1 MDTDLKGLVAG
12 ILDDLIDAR
21 FQADVT
27 VSRLAEHY
35 RADPKMRALSI
46 PSLNISNVDVDLRF
60 VFGEVEADDKSG
72 SKPVDEAASNFSNSL
87 ADSILRM
94 PVVGETV
101 KTAAV
106 RRKLKKTLADKVA
119 GQIRAGEKRT
129 PEERQAAIGGEVLKL
144 LSSAKVKISA
154 AERKSIVAEVAAVD
168 TKFKAATRIG
178 APARARLITAPEALS
193 SVNPEAISRVSFSV
207 DLSAKRW
214 EAVESEGEEGY
225 EDQLV
230 DE

>member
-27 VSRLAEHY
+27 VSQLAEHY
-35 RADPKMRALSI
+35 RADPKMRALSV

-60 VFGEVEADDKSG
+60 VFAETETDEKS
-72 SKPVDEAASNFSNSL
+72 SNKPVDEAATHLSSSL
-87 ADSILRM
+87 AESILRM
-94 PVVGETV
+94 PSVGQTV
-101 KTAAV
+101 KKVAE
-106 RRKLKKTLADKVA
+106 RRKLKKTLAEKVS
-119 GQIRAGEKRT
+119 GQIRAGEKNA
-129 PEERQAAIGGEVLKL
+129 PDERQAAIGDEVLKL
-144 LSSAKVKISA
+144 LSSAKVRISA
-154 AERKSIVAEVAAVD
+154 KERKSIVAEVAAID
-168 TKFKAATRIG
+168 ARFKSATRVG
-178 APARARLITAPEALS
+178 TPTRARLITAPEALS

-214 EAVESEGEEGY
+214 ETVESEGEDGY

>member
-27 VSRLAEHY
+27 VSQLAEHY

-46 PSLNISNVDVDLRF
+46 PSLHISNVDVDLRF
-60 VFGEVEADDKSG
+60 VFGEVEADGKSG
-72 SKPVDEAASNFSNSL
+72 SKAVDEAASNFSNSL

-94 PVVGETV
+94 PVVGEAV
-101 KTAAV
+101 KTVAE

-119 GQIRAGEKRT
+119 VQIRAGDKT
-129 PEERQAAIGGEVLKL
+129 APEERQAAIGGEVLKL
-144 LSSAKVKISA
+144 LSGAKVRMSA

-168 TKFKAATRIG
+168 TKFKAATRVG
-178 APARARLITAPEALS
+178 TPARARLITAPEVLS